1 MAFVVAALDPAF
13 LEGTFRGFGMR
24 AIFLS
29 VLLIVIMVFRPE
41 GMLGRAE
48 FSWSGILRERRNEPS
63 DEERRQ
69 DAWLSN
75 PALNRPAGDGSTDAS
90 DAERGV

>member
-1 MAFVVAALDPAF
+1 LAVAAANPGFLD
-13 LEGTFRGFGMR
+13 GSFRGFGMR

-29 VLLIVIMVFRPE
+29 VLLIVIMIFRPE

-48 FSWSGILRERRNEPS
+48 FSWAGLLRERRSEPT

-75 PALNRPAGDGSTDAS
+75 PELNSGS
-90 DAERGV
+90 DATSAGGADDVDEGGR